1 MYFRYNLCSR
11 IARFFSYVV
20 KSIYF
25 LSQHFYIH
33 ICILSLH
40 LPGEVSKDVLSIEA
54 VDSGILRE
62 VRPISIEHLFP
73 RVE

>member
-1 MYFRYNLCSR
+1 MYIL
-11 IARFFSYVV
+11 
-20 KSIYF
+20 F
-25 LSQHFYIH
+25 LYSP
-33 ICILSLH
+33 CK
-40 LPGEVSKDVLSIEA
+40 VSKDVLSIEA